1 MSRADEILGQLA
13 RPDRTRLSGHTA
25 KGFDLLAERI
35 AGYPVTPVVCYELRV
50 AGRNRLIRFK
60 LEGESPWRSIKGRTA
75 IGLLAS
81 VLGRTT
87 DRSALIESTS
97 GNLGVALAALA
108 GDLDLPFTAVVDDR
122 LPSAMERRM
131 RLAGADLQPAD
142 PGPDGTDGLSSRL
155 RTVARLLAA
164 DPDALWPDQYGNLVN
179 PLVHRVWT
187 GPELLAQAP
196 LAEALFIGASTGG
209 TLAGISRAARA
220 ARPELKIVG
229 VDVEGSRALGG
240 PHGGRLLS
248 GIGSSRVSGLCDQS
262 TCDAVEVV
270 SSRSGIVHCRAWQ
283 RATSLSLGGSGGAV
297 LAAAL
302 RHLAAH
308 PELTSVLCLCPDLGE
323 NYTDTIYDD
332 AWVQAQGIAPD
343 EPGMMEEPPH
353 ECKESD
359 ITLFFLMIPRPPRRG
374 EP

>member
-1 MSRADEILGQLA
+1 MSRADEILDQLA
-13 RPDRTRLSGHTA
+13 QPDRTRVSDRTA

-35 AGYPVTPVVCYELRV
+35 VDYPVTPVACYELQV
-50 AGRNRLIRFK
+50 AGRNRLIGFK

-87 DRSALIESTS
+87 DRSTLIESTS
-97 GNLGVALAALA
+97 GNLGVALSALA
-108 GDLDLPFTAVVDDR
+108 GDLDLPFIAVVDDR

-131 RLAGADLQPAD
+131 RLAGADLLPAD
-142 PGPDGTDGLSSRL
+142 PGPDGMDGLSRRL
-155 RTVARLLAA
+155 RTVARLRAA
-164 DPDALWPDQYGNLVN
+164 DPDALWPDQYGNPVN
-179 PLVHRVWT
+179 PLVHRIWT

-196 LAEALFIGASTGG
+196 QAQALFIGASTGG
-209 TLAGISRAARA
+209 TLAGVSRAARA
-220 ARPELKIVG
+220 ARADLKIVG

-248 GIGSSRVSGLCDQS
+248 GIGSSRVSEYCDQS

-283 RATSLSLGGSGGAV
+283 RATGLGLGGSGGAV

-323 NYTDTIYDD
+323 NYADTIYDD

-343 EPGMMEEPPH
+343 EHGLIKEPPH
-353 ECKESD
+353 EYK
-359 ITLFFLMIPRPPRRG
+359 
-374 EP
+374 